1 MSKPWQWVKPASTTT
16 RFLMTLGPD
25 ELLRV
30 VLPPPTEAHPRAAM
44 TFYEALP
51 QWVQQPLSVV
61 LCVDGRDSSS
71 ELGLCD
77 ELGLGDRTVHYE
89 VEVTDPVRRR
99 RGLGSFRDLR
109 QLALR
114 QLALRGLR

>member
-1 MSKPWQWVKPASTTT
+1 MSKPSLWVKPATAAT
-16 RFLMTLGPD
+16 RLLLTRGPD
-25 ELLRV
+25 ELLRAA
-30 VLPPPTEAHPRAAM
+30 LPAARATHPRAAAALC
-44 TFYEALP
+44 EALSL
-51 QWVQQPLSVV
+51 WVQEPLSVV

-77 ELGLGDRTVHYE
+77 ALGLGDRTVHYE
-89 VEVTDPVRRR
+89 VEVMDRARRR

-114 QLALRGLR
+114 GLR